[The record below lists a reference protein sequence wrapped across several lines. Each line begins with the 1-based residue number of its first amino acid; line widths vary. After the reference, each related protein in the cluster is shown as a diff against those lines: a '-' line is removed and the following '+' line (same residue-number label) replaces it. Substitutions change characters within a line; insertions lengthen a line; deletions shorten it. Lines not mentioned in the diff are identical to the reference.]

1 MMKSYSGLSEMSA
14 LIKHH
19 HAKYSVYIERE
30 LRSDH
35 AGETGA
41 VYIYKGIL
49 AVAGL
54 IKNQGLIQFAQH
66 HLQTEQEHLVLIQE
80 WIEPKNVSIFIGPWR
95 IAGWLTGALPALFG
109 TQAVYATIV
118 AVETFVD
125 QHYQQQIDY
134 LKNMPNF
141 SNLLNTLERCQA
153 DERRHRDEAHHRLQ
167 IKMSWPL
174 RLWCFLVSKGSA
186 LAVSVARK
194 C

>member
-1 MMKSYSGLSEMSA
+1 MSA

-80 WIEPKNVSIFIGPWR
+80 WIEPKNVSIF
-95 IAGWLTGALPALFG
+95 
-109 TQAVYATIV
+109 
-118 AVETFVD
+118 
-125 QHYQQQIDY
+125 
-134 LKNMPNF
+134 
-141 SNLLNTLERCQA
+141 
-153 DERRHRDEAHHRLQ
+153 
-167 IKMSWPL
+167 
-174 RLWCFLVSKGSA
+174 
-186 LAVSVARK
+186 
-194 C
+194 

>member
-1 MMKSYSGLSEMSA
+1 MNP
-14 LIKHH
+14 INPIT
-19 HAKYSVYIERE
+19 IEPLPLYLVQE

-41 VYIYKGIL
+41 VCIYKGIL
-49 AVAGL
+49 AIAGL

-66 HLQTEQEHLVLIQE
+66 HLKTEQEHLALIQE
-80 WIEPKNVSIFIGPWR
+80 WIEPKTVSVFIGLWR
-95 IAGWLTGALPALFG
+95 IAGWLIGALPALFG
-109 TQAVYATIV
+109 AQAVYATIV

-125 QHYQQQIDY
+125 QHYQRQIDY

-141 SNLLNTLERCQA
+141 SNLLNTLERFQA
-153 DERRHRDEAHHRLQ
+153 DERRHRDEADQLLQ
-167 IKMSWPL
+167 IKMIWPL
-174 RLWCFLVSKGSA
+174 RLWCFLVSKGSV